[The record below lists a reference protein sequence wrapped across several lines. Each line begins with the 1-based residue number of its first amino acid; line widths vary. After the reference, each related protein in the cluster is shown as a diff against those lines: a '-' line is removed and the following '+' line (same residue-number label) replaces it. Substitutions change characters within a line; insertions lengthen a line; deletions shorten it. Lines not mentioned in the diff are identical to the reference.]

1 VQGIASSI
9 TKINQE
15 QVENYASRKG
25 ISVDQAERL
34 LSPNLE

>member
-1 VQGIASSI
+1 VA
-9 TKINQE
+9 KINQQ

-25 ISVDQAERL
+25 ISVEQAERL